1 MEYDIRVER
10 KCGLNNIGCELAPL
24 HRDVG
29 KGAKIV
35 KIFLPRP
42 KLRVGAIIL
51 SVAGLRVNKWDYE
64 RIIDRLRNQNYPVK
78 IRFRLNEN
86 YFKKKR
92 RVNEI
97 NNSFFLWNK
106 HFNSSVLHCPGKHL
120 LEGFQTPRNGY
131 TCDCCT
137 KSFARNKVFY
147 DCFECFFLICG
158 DCANVVRT
166 GGNPWPRDRKILTK
180 DTSHPESKQPP
191 LIRSKSDVSQSCW
204 TKDRSRLA
212 SILKELENLGP
223 LFDDYTNLNTGDDKS
238 EEDIDSSKAPVYRT
252 VKSAPILRSAYTT
265 RHVSISK
272 YEQPNC
278 SHLDSNK
285 KKAHKVLETNINSE
299 LDIWDL
305 GFGSDRKR
313 AATSPSS
320 PKESSSLL
328 HQNVPKVLIPTQIV
342 ENRKENVLPTR
353 NFRSDDRLLC
363 PVGKPHQ
370 QNTISMD
377 YNCNSSLDG
386 SEGSDLTKFLNET
399 GEWLTKSEQDFL
411 PKEKARISDTKQKA
425 ELGWELFGSG
435 DLQNSDFQDA
445 SSLIKLGAIKCDK
458 DKLSLQQP
466 LSLEHVSASSDQIIF
481 DDEIDLGILS
491 PSCVVL
497 ESVQQREY
505 NTGTTTDRDFAC
517 TAESSSSPE
526 PPINVASEYL
536 NSKSLSPPI
545 ELSMALEQRK
555 PGLLESTTNSSN
567 KLSVSLGNMQDSK
580 DQVDVGNFALDI
592 KSSGGKKCD
601 EEEQNYKL
609 LDEVPCQKSGEL
621 LNVKSLSH
629 IGPSSELRDT
639 GTYVACVGDAPNQ
652 MLVRAQNQ
660 SCTEIDEDNRELQYS
675 SPSLN
680 ERSLGVDDRN
690 NSHFLSVSQETNIQS
705 SSISTLQVSSDL
717 TSLKWEEINTN
728 EEPKLKWDR
737 DSAHARIKVEKENV
751 EGFESCANQFELSY
765 DASDNQSVKKNN
777 INLEG
782 AKKPCREDS
791 SKISKNTSMGNY
803 TYKRVDNRKNILDVS
818 DRKNNKVLNPKLSPS
833 QKYVSSMSIHRNS
846 IAKENEKPS
855 ETLALSSLN
864 APLSPIIRVN
874 KSVCISNASL
884 KDVSNSAIEENKS
897 TEKLQAPSIPV
908 VAKDNSGESLLVR
921 EEEPPFSWR
930 SLGRFRATTEPKI
943 KALRG
948 SAQDRK
954 SPRSGV
960 KRWRKSGR
968 KRSTGKD
975 FSTRLKPGLKVK
987 VTGVKYGHHE
997 QVGTVLH
1004 YIPDKKRYLVQLKDS
1019 QKSFKDVNLVVVEK
1033 DSPKKMGLS
1042 SSKDSVSSPEMS
1054 IPIGRPQRPI
1064 IERRSSKDTTSPRSP
1079 SLSRS
1084 PHPEKVIGLAGTN
1097 TAKKPRKQI
1106 KIVTKGKIT
1115 AYNIPK
1121 KKGVQIHV

>member
-24 HRDVG
+24 SRDVG

-51 SVAGLRVNKWDYE
+51 SVAGLRVNKWDHE
-64 RIIDRLRNQNYPVK
+64 RIVDRLRNQDYPVK
-78 IRFRLNEN
+78 IRLRLNEN

-92 RVNEI
+92 RKNET

-166 GGNPWPRDRKILTK
+166 GGNPWPRDRKIFTK
-180 DTSHPESKQPP
+180 DMSQPESKQPP

-223 LFDDYTNLNTGDDKS
+223 LFDDYTKLNTGDDKS
-238 EEDIDSSKAPVYRT
+238 QEDIDSSKVPVYRT
-252 VKSAPILRSAYTT
+252 VKSAPITRSAYTT
-265 RHVSISK
+265 RHVRISK
-272 YEQPNC
+272 YEQPNY
-278 SHLDSNK
+278 SYLDCNE
-285 KKAHKVLETNINSE
+285 KKAPKVLEPNINCE
-299 LDIWDL
+299 IDRWDL
-305 GFGSDRKR
+305 GFGSGSKR

-320 PKESSSLL
+320 PKKSSSLL
-328 HQNVPKVLIPTQIV
+328 HQNVPKVLILTQIV
-342 ENRKENVLPTR
+342 ENRKENVLPIR
-353 NFRSDDRLLC
+353 NLLSDEGLLR
-363 PVGKPHQ
+363 PIGKPHKP
-370 QNTISMD
+370 NTISMD
-377 YNCNSSLDG
+377 WNCNSSLDG
-386 SEGSDLTKFLNET
+386 SEGSDLSKFLNET

-411 PKEKARISDTKQKA
+411 PKEQARISDTKQKA

-445 SSLIKLGAIKCDK
+445 SSLIKLGAIKCNK
-458 DKLSLQQP
+458 DKVLLQQP

-481 DDEIDLGILS
+481 DDETDLGILS

-505 NTGTTTDRDFAC
+505 NTGTTTNRNLAY
-517 TAESSSSPE
+517 TAESSLSPE
-526 PPINVASEYL
+526 PPNNVASEHL

-545 ELSMALEQRK
+545 ELSIALEKRK
-555 PGLLESTTNSSN
+555 PGLLESTTNSSD
-567 KLSVSLGNMQDSK
+567 KLSVSPGKMHDSK
-580 DQVDVGNFALDI
+580 DQVDVRNFALDI
-592 KSSGGKKCD
+592 KSSDGKKCD
-601 EEEQNYKL
+601 EEGQNYKL
-609 LDEVPCQKSGEL
+609 LDEVQSQKSSEL
-621 LNVKSLSH
+621 LNVNSSSH
-629 IGPSSELRDT
+629 IVSSSELRDT
-639 GTYVACVGDAPNQ
+639 GTYLAGVGDAPNE

-660 SCTEIDEDNRELQYS
+660 SCTEIDEDNRELQHS

-690 NSHFLSVSQETNIQS
+690 NRHFLSASQETNIQS
-705 SSISTLQVSSDL
+705 SSIPGLQVSSDL
-717 TSLKWEEINTN
+717 TSLKEEEINTN
-728 EEPKLKWDR
+728 KAPKQKWDR
-737 DSAHARIKVEKENV
+737 DTEHSRKTVKKEYV
-751 EGFESCANQFELSY
+751 EGFDSCENQIELSY
-765 DASDNQSVKKNN
+765 DASDNQFVEKNN
-777 INLEG
+777 INVEG
-782 AKKPCREDS
+782 PKKPCREDS
-791 SKISKNTSMGNY
+791 SKISKNKSMENH
-803 TYKRVDNRKNILDVS
+803 TDKRVDNRKSILDVS
-818 DRKNNKVLNPKLSPS
+818 DGKNNKVLNPKLSPS

-960 KRWRKSGR
+960 N
-968 KRSTGKD
+968 
-975 FSTRLKPGLKVK
+975 
-987 VTGVKYGHHE
+987 
-997 QVGTVLH
+997 VGEN
-1004 YIPDKKRYLVQLKDS
+1004 RE
-1019 QKSFKDVNLVVVEK
+1019 EK
-1033 DSPKKMGLS
+1033 DLQEK
-1042 SSKDSVSSPEMS
+1042 
-1054 IPIGRPQRPI
+1054 I
-1064 IERRSSKDTTSPRSP
+1064 
-1079 SLSRS
+1079 SLRD
-1084 PHPEKVIGLAGTN
+1084 
-1097 TAKKPRKQI
+1097 
-1106 KIVTKGKIT
+1106 
-1115 AYNIPK
+1115 
-1121 KKGVQIHV
+1121 